1 MSPSRVLS
9 EALMSPSRTLICTFT
24 ALTSG
29 AFGAYLGGQLSVSAQ
44 NRACET
50 HFWGTKPVCKVVAAP
65 GALWQGSLTGLG
77 TGAILGAFFAG
88 LATRKAAPNPAL
100 TIHALDQGI
109 TETEAE
115 PASTTATPTAS
126 ESVILAAPTALT
138 SLQTEVLYC
147 LLALLTAKQISSEA
161 VETEL
166 ATDEETLESANLPE
180 LRTWAETMV
189 RSHPD
194 TYDVTKPPD
203 LQAVTV
209 EEARQLLIEAG
220 FSVQAVDQAWQLL
233 QAASSLPPST

>member
-1 MSPSRVLS
+1 
-9 EALMSPSRTLICTFT
+9 MSPSRTLICTFT

-50 HFWGTKPVCKVVAAP
+50 HFWGPKPVCKVVAAP

-77 TGAILGAFFAG
+77 AGAILGAFFAG
-88 LATRKAAPNPAL
+88 LATRKTAPNPAL

-109 TETEAE
+109 PEAK
-115 PASTTATPTAS
+115 PASTTAPPTAS
-126 ESVILAAPTALT
+126 ESVTLVAPTALT

-161 VETEL
+161 VETEP
-166 ATDEETLESANLPE
+166 ATDEETSESANLPE

-233 QAASSLPPST
+233 QAANSLPPLT

>member
-1 MSPSRVLS
+1 
-9 EALMSPSRTLICTFT
+9 MSPSRTLICTFT

-50 HFWGTKPVCKVVAAP
+50 HFWGPKPVCKVVAAP

-77 TGAILGAFFAG
+77 AGAILGAFFAG
-88 LATRKAAPNPAL
+88 LATRKTAPNPAL
-100 TIHALDQGI
+100 TIHSPDQGI
-109 TETEAE
+109 TEAKPT
-115 PASTTATPTAS
+115 STTAPPTVS
-126 ESVILAAPTALT
+126 ESVTLAAPTALT

-166 ATDEETLESANLPE
+166 ATDEKTPDSANLPE
-180 LRTWAETMV
+180 LRTWAKTMV

-233 QAASSLPPST
+233 QAANSLPSLT